1 MNAPFLRA
9 SCLVSRVPIAIA
21 LLAVA
26 ACSSTPDRPAPAP
39 PSASI
44 GAEIA
49 LRAIAHVGK
58 PYRFGGAD
66 LAGFDCSGLVY
77 FIHNELGVTV
87 PRTAADQHDAAM
99 PVKLGELAPGDL
111 LFFRTTS
118 RNRITHVG
126 IYAGDGRFVH
136 APQSGRAIELR
147 ALEDEYYKSRL
158 VSAGRLHR
166 DRG

>member
-1 MNAPFLRA
+1 MIARHLHVTHHA
-9 SCLVSRVPIAIA
+9 SRVTIVAAA
-21 LLAVA
+21 LILA
-26 ACSSTPDRPAPAP
+26 ACSSTPDRRALEPQT
-39 PSASI
+39 ASV
-44 GAEIA
+44 GDEIA

-77 FIHNELGVTV
+77 FIHNELGMTV
-87 PRTAADQHDAAM
+87 PRTAADQHDAAT
-99 PVKLGELAPGDL
+99 PVKLKSLAPGDL
-111 LFFRTTS
+111 VFFRTTS

-147 ALEDEYYKSRL
+147 ALEDDYYKERF
-158 VSAGRLHR
+158 VSAGRLYR
-166 DRG
+166 ERG